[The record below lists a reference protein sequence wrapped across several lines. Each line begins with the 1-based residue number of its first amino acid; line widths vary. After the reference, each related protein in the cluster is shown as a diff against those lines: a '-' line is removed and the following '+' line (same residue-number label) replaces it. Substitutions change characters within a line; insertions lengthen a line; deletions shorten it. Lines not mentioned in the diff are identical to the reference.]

1 MIKFK
6 HKQKLLYLH
15 GLGEEVKFPGGGV
28 LYKILRDHFNIDFA
42 ELSSDPVQGW
52 KDFRR
57 INFSEHDLVIDFS
70 MGAVYASSQ
79 NKTPMVLINPGY
91 GLSRKYQ
98 GFKRIDDL
106 SLGVKKDLVKCILVG
121 TEDKYRNN
129 YIPEIQKR
137 NLTDLIIDFPSGHVP
152 EENTTVKYIVPEIRK
167 VCLNLK

>member
-6 HKQKLLYLH
+6 QRQKLHYLH
-15 GLGEEVKFPGGGV
+15 GLGEEVRFPGGGV
-28 LYKILRDHFNIDFA
+28 LYKTLRNYFNIDFA
-42 ELSSDPVQGW
+42 DLSSDPVQGW
-52 KDFRR
+52 KDFQK
-57 INFSEHDLVIDFS
+57 INFSAYDLVIGFS

-106 SLGVKKDLVKCILVG
+106 SLGVKKGLVKCILVG
-121 TEDKYRNN
+121 TEDKHKSDYF
-129 YIPEIQKR
+129 PEIQSR

-152 EENTTVKYIVPEIRK
+152 EENTIVEYIVPEIKK
-167 VCLNLK
+167 VIL